1 MKDPNKDE
9 SFEEEEE
16 VEEESNNVYQRAFK
30 NKFNSSEINDI
41 QSEIQGM
48 TKKIEHEK
56 INLRICTERYDKKFV
71 TYSELQGRPFSKEEK
86 EKERVK
92 NKKKKKNHKVSDPIE
107 RKKLKDKKIL
117 ENQGKIL
124 KANSKNEGELGE
136 LTNELNELVLSNQ
149 ALKEEIKDLRK
160 QKSTAMNQRDKTS
173 D

>member
-71 TYSELQGRPFSKEEK
+71 TYSELQGRPVPLSKEEK
-86 EKERVK
+86 EKERV
-92 NKKKKKNHKVSDPIE
+92 NY
-107 RKKLKDKKIL
+107 LKH
-117 ENQGKIL
+117 
-124 KANSKNEGELGE
+124 
-136 LTNELNELVLSNQ
+136 TF
-149 ALKEEIKDLRK
+149 IK
-160 QKSTAMNQRDKTS
+160 SYI
-173 D
+173 

>member
-71 TYSELQGRPFSKEEK
+71 TYSELQGRPFIKGREREGKSELSKTY
-86 EKERVK
+86 
-92 NKKKKKNHKVSDPIE
+92 IY
-107 RKKLKDKKIL
+107 
-117 ENQGKIL
+117 
-124 KANSKNEGELGE
+124 
-136 LTNELNELVLSNQ
+136 
-149 ALKEEIKDLRK
+149 
-160 QKSTAMNQRDKTS
+160 
-173 D
+173 